1 MTLHVEPVGL
11 EAQEYNVDLEQA
23 AMFFTG
29 SILTML
35 GFVVIVMG
43 AVAINNILHRY
54 WRPVRFFYYDERP
67 MPRFIDEENSK
78 ETK

>member
-1 MTLHVEPVGL
+1 M
-11 EAQEYNVDLEQA
+11 NLEQA
-23 AMFFTG
+23 AIFLTG
-29 SILTML
+29 SILTVL
-35 GFVVIVMG
+35 GFVVIAIG

-67 MPRFIDEENSK
+67 MPRFVEEENSK

>member
-1 MTLHVEPVGL
+1 M
-11 EAQEYNVDLEQA
+11 NLEQA
-23 AMFFTG
+23 AIFLTG

-35 GFVVIVMG
+35 GFVVIVIG

-67 MPRFIDEENSK
+67 MPRFVDEETVK

>member
-1 MTLHVEPVGL
+1 M
-11 EAQEYNVDLEQA
+11 NLEQA
-23 AMFFTG
+23 AIFLTG

-35 GFVVIVMG
+35 GYVVIVIG

-67 MPRFIDEENSK
+67 MPRFVDEETVK

>member
-1 MTLHVEPVGL
+1 M
-11 EAQEYNVDLEQA
+11 NLEQA
-23 AMFFTG
+23 AIFLTG

-35 GFVVIVMG
+35 GFVAIAIG

-67 MPRFIDEENSK
+67 GPRFVDEENSK
-78 ETK
+78 EPK